1 MLPVIRK
8 KPLSVCASV
17 TTSASPVDHSLQ
29 SESASDRCVIAA
41 PCPGVSAIAVR
52 PMRTTVQ
59 NAVDSWIAWVAF
71 CLPSPHESIV
81 NQIAFETTSWRLV
94 ETGSMRIH
102 VTQDDCRLIVDAEFS
117 PFLQKGLR
125 NPPMRPPIPCFP
137 MVVRQMRVEEIDA
150 ATAEPELPPGDG
162 PFSIFIPLDAHPIIP
177 HK

>member
-17 TTSASPVDHSLQ
+17 TTSASPLDHSLQ
-29 SESASDRCVIAA
+29 CDSASNRCVIAA

-52 PMRTTVQ
+52 PMRTAVQ
-59 NAVDSWIAWVAF
+59 NAVDFPIAWVASR
-71 CLPSPHESIV
+71 LPSPHESIV

-94 ETGSMRIH
+94 EIRSMRIH
-102 VTQDDCRLIVDAEFS
+102 VTSDDCRLILDAEFS
-117 PFLQKGLR
+117 PFLQKVLC
-125 NPPMRPPIPCFP
+125 NPPMRAPVTCFP
-137 MVVRQMRVEEIDA
+137 MSVRQMRVEEIDA